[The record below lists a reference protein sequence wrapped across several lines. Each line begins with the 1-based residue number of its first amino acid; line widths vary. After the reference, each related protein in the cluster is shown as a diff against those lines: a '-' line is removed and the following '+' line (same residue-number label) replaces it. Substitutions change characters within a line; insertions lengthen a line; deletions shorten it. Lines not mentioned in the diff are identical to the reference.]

1 MAADYQNSYQVSSV
15 TQLCLT
21 LCVPMDCSKPGSSV
35 LYYLLKYMSIG
46 FVMLSN
52 HLILCCPLLLPS
64 DAFPASESFPVSW
77 FFASGG
83 QSIGASALASG
94 LPMTIQDWFCLGFT
108 GWISLQSKQLST
120 VFSNTTVQ
128 KHQFWELSFH
138 YSPTL
143 TFIRDYWK
151 NHSFYET
158 DLCQQTNVSE
168 S

>member
-1 MAADYQNSYQVSSV
+1 MRCILTLSNEGIYTRIIQFSRSVVSDALQPDRLKLARLPCPSPTPRAYSNSCPLHQWCHPTISSSV
-15 TQLCLT
+15 A
-21 LCVPMDCSKPGSSV
+21 PFSS
-35 LYYLLKYMSIG
+35 
-46 FVMLSN
+46 
-52 HLILCCPLLLPS
+52 HLQS
-64 DAFPASESFPVSW
+64 FPASGSFPVSW

-151 NHSFYET
+151 NHSF
-158 DLCQQTNVSE
+158 D
-168 S
+168 